1 MGEASLDGVIR
12 AAFEHLMTDRRTS
25 LPGAIETFNATERSA
40 TVQPMISRRAPGTD
54 PVKLPVIQNV
64 PIVELRSSVAL
75 HHVPIAKGDPV
86 LMIFAD
92 RAIGNWFGSSGAV
105 PSEPLDVRQHDLSDA
120 FAILGGLPQ
129 LLERVLPGDE
139 SAAGI
144 TVKPGT
150 KIYLG
155 NDSVELLALLDQM
168 MTIFSDVAGLMTT
181 YQTHIHT
188 SAGADPPTDA
198 AGWAAALVTLTTIQ
212 EQLTLIRT

>member
-1 MGEASLDGVIR
+1 MGDNSLDGVIR

-120 FAILGGLPQ
+120 FAILGGWPQ
-129 LLERVLPGDE
+129 LLVGVLPGAD

-144 TVKPGT
+144 TVAPGT
-150 KIYLG
+150 PIYLG
-155 NDSVELLALLDQM
+155 NGAVELIDLLDQIVAVLEDASSGMITALTAHVHTGGTGTPTVAFTPFQLQLTALKELLAQ
-168 MTIFSDVAGLMTT
+168 IKA
-181 YQTHIHT
+181 
-188 SAGADPPTDA
+188 
-198 AGWAAALVTLTTIQ
+198 
-212 EQLTLIRT
+212 